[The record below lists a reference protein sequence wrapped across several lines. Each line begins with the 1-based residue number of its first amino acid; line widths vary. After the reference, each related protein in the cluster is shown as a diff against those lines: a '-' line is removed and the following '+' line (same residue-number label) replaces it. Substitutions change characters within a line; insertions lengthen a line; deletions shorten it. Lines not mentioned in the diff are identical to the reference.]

1 LGDSMRYT
9 ALALASL
16 LLAATAYGQDPKAYQ
31 SGQLLRVDAVSC
43 GLHNTQGLLCQE
55 YVLRT
60 DNVDYRIRA
69 KDAKHSAF
77 LPVGKQVE
85 FRLEKDKMLMRAD
98 YPDNKEHACIVV
110 STAPRSESTVDA
122 SRVRLNHL
130 Q

>member
-1 LGDSMRYT
+1 MGDSMRYT
-9 ALALASL
+9 ALVLAS
-16 LLAATAYGQDPKAYQ
+16 LLAATAYGQEPKAYQ

-43 GLHNTQGLLCQE
+43 RLRNTQELLCRE

-69 KDAKHSAF
+69 KDAKHPVL
-77 LPVGKQVE
+77 LPLGERVE
-85 FRLEKDKMLMRAD
+85 FRVDKSKMLVRVD
-98 YPDNKEHACIVV
+98 YPDNNEHAYVVV
-110 STAPRSESTVDA
+110 STAPRSESAIDA